1 MAIMITKAAA
11 SRIKDT
17 LASRGRG
24 IGLRIGVKT
33 SGCSGYMYTIDY
45 ADEATDAD
53 QVFEAHGARVVI
65 DDEYMSFLDGTEID
79 YGREG
84 LNEAFKFSNPNAKAE
99 CGCGE
104 SFVV

>member
-1 MAIMITKAAA
+1 MAIMITEAAA
-11 SRIKDT
+11 GRIKNT
-17 LASRGRG
+17 LASRGKG

-33 SGCSGYMYTIDY
+33 SGCSGYMYTVDY
-45 ADEATDAD
+45 ADETSDTD
-53 QVFEAHGARVVI
+53 QIFEAHGAKIVI
-65 DDEYMSFLDGTEID
+65 NDEHMSFLDGTEID

-84 LNEAFKFSNPNAKAE
+84 LNEAFKFSNPNATAE

>member
-1 MAIMITKAAA
+1 MAIMITQAAA
-11 SRIKDT
+11 GRIKDT
-17 LASRGRG
+17 LASRGKG

-45 ADEATDAD
+45 ADETSDVD
-53 QVFEAHGARVVI
+53 QVFEAHGAKVVVN
-65 DDEYMSFLDGTEID
+65 DEHMSFLDGTEID

-84 LNEAFKFSNPNAKAE
+84 INEAFKFRNPNTKAE